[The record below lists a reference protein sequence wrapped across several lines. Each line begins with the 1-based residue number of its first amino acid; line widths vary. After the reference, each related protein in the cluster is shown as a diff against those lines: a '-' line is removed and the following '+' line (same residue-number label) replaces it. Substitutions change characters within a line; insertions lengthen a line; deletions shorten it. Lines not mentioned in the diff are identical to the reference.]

1 MYIVNQR
8 HSILLLTAPVP
19 VKAQEK
25 MSYAGNV
32 VEKVQKISE
41 ILKKNPELY
50 EDSEIVGRV
59 LTLTEKC
66 KDREVQKFRNEL
78 IFASC
83 CKVDDGIA
91 QIKFHDILSDCEKAR
106 IIRSWP
112 SNLGRYDVDK
122 GTLTFTEKGL
132 ENLDE
137 EILWGFIEK
146 REIKK
151 LVILTENRGSI
162 AYEERVIQQ
171 LIKKKPEAGSLTKR
185 ITLKFSGGEELV
197 ETKAK
202 LLLCGEFFEGV
213 LGHAMREVQ
222 ENAINLTESD
232 VTLNGFYGI
241 LQMVE
246 VGEKDP
252 DVLED
257 LYKLA
262 CDFLQFSKKSLPEGA
277 FGPAKW
283 IKHYGE
289 EKLKELEIDLSDSP
303 PVPRE
308 LLEELDKPSPYFD
321 GKKVSET
328 TKLFFVPKGLT
339 LNNMGELAKS
349 PIEGNK
355 VEEGYSYILDRIKQ
369 LHGDITVQES
379 YWALMTT
386 DVIPGN
392 REKSREEQLVLASR
406 VEGYDAPT
414 LLQAAVCNFV
424 EYVGSG
430 KRLFGDEPWTY
441 TCCKEEPIAGWKLV
455 VGGFVPAGLLVD
467 RALDYVSV
475 GVAGVR
481 RQ

>member
-1 MYIVNQR
+1 MSISNQR
-8 HSILLLTAPVP
+8 SSIWLLTAPVP
-19 VKAQEK
+19 EKVQAK

-32 VEKVQKISE
+32 VEKVKKISE
-41 ILKKNPELY
+41 ILKNNPELY
-50 EDSEIVGRV
+50 EDSEVVGRV
-59 LTLTEKC
+59 LTLTENC

-106 IIRSWP
+106 IIRSCP

-151 LVILTENRGSI
+151 LVILGNRESI
-162 AYEERVIQQ
+162 EYEERVIQQ
-171 LIKKKPEAGSLTKR
+171 LVKKKPEAGSLTKR

-202 LLLCGEFFEGV
+202 LLLCAEFFEGV
-213 LGHAMREVQ
+213 LGHPMREVQ

-241 LQMVE
+241 LHMVE
-246 VGEKDP
+246 TGEKDP

-277 FGPAKW
+277 FGPAEW
-283 IKHYGE
+283 IKFYGE

-303 PVPRE
+303 PVPKG

-321 GKKVSET
+321 GKTVSET

-355 VEEGYSYILDRIKQ
+355 VEEGYRYMSDRIKQ
-369 LHGDITVQES
+369 LHGDNPVQES

-386 DVIPGN
+386 DVIPN
-392 REKSREEQLVLASR
+392 SRSKLRNDQLALASR
-406 VEGYDAPT
+406 VENYDAPT

-455 VGGFVPAGLLVD
+455 VGGFAPAGLVVGND
-467 RALDYVSV
+467 NDNARV

-481 RQ
+481 RK